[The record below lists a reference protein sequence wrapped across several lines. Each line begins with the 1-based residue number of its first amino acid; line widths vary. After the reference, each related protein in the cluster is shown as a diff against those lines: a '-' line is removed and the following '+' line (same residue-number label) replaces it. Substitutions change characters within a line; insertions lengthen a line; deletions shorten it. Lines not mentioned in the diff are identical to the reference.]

1 MTKRIHVIGTGGTIS
16 AAGAAGKTTSY
27 QAGAFDASQLL
38 EGLPSLDEI
47 AKLTYEQIFSVASES
62 LTNAQLLQL
71 GQRVQEVLAD
81 EGIDGVVI
89 SHGTDTL
96 EETAYFLHLTA
107 PSDKPIVLTGAMRPA
122 TAASADG
129 PMNLYQAICLAA
141 SNQAVGMAA
150 LVAFTDG
157 INSRREVHKPSN
169 FRPQSYD
176 RRDLG
181 CLGYLREDQAY
192 FLQRPTK
199 PSPRIDLSE
208 VAQLPRVDIA
218 YYHVGASADIL
229 DFFKD
234 RSDGIVLAG
243 VGTGNISQDWCD
255 YIKSHED
262 QLPPIVRSSRVANGL
277 TLYERSVDKG
287 MPFIPSGSLP
297 PSKAKILLMLLL
309 TQTQD
314 PQAIREAFERY

>member
-1 MTKRIHVIGTGGTIS
+1 MTKHIHVIGTGGTIS
-16 AAGAAGKTTSY
+16 AAGDSGKTTSY

-38 EGLPSLDEI
+38 EGLPPLDGI
-47 AKLTYEQIFSVASES
+47 ADLTYEQIFSVASES

-71 GQRVQEVLAD
+71 GQRVQEILAD
-81 EGIDGVVI
+81 DAVDGVVV

-107 PSDKPIVLTGAMRPA
+107 PSDKTLVLTGAMRPA
-122 TAASADG
+122 TASSADG
-129 PMNLYQAICLAA
+129 PMNLYQAICLAT
-141 SNQAVGMAA
+141 SEQAVGMGA
-150 LVAFTDG
+150 LVVFSDG
-157 INSRREVHKPSN
+157 IYAGREVQKTSN
-169 FRPQSYD
+169 FRPQAFDS
-176 RRDLG
+176 RDLG

-192 FLQRPTK
+192 FLQGPTK
-199 PSPRIDLSE
+199 ASPQFDLSG
-208 VAQLPRVDIA
+208 VARLPRVDIA

-243 VGTGNISQDWCD
+243 VGTGNISQDWAS
-255 YIKSHED
+255 YIKSHEG
-262 QLPPIVRSSRVANGL
+262 QLPPIVRSSRVGNGL
-277 TLYERSVDKG
+277 TLYEASVDEG

-297 PSKAKILLMLLL
+297 PSKAKILLSLVL

-314 PQAIREAFERY
+314 PQAIREAFEKY